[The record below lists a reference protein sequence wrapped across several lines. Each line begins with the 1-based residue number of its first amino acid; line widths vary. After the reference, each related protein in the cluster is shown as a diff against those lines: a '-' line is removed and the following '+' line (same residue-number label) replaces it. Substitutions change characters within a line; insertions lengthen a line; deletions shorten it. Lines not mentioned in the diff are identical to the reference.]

1 MGLPDL
7 LEDLQEI
14 DAEIEQ
20 FACVALS
27 AWGVVTADGAEV
39 GTRRTC
45 DKDNFR
51 FSLRIDLVQERQD
64 LFDVVFGKVVALHDL
79 GPVLTK

>member
-1 MGLPDL
+1 
-7 LEDLQEI
+7 LENLQEI

-39 GTRRTC
+39 GTRRPC
-45 DKDNFR
+45 GEDNFR
-51 FSLRIDLVQERQD
+51 FSLRINLVQK
-64 LFDVVFGKVVALHDL
+64 G
-79 GPVLTK
+79 